1 MARNTEYEWNSFDPE
16 DYLEHNYATLRDDD
30 RQILQILRDF
40 FCRQSF
46 DPGTRGVD
54 VGTGT
59 NLYPALAMLPFC
71 STISMLEY
79 SEANIDWLRHQVL
92 GYSPNWESFWAV
104 LTEQQDYRTV
114 TGPRDALRLRAD
126 IRKWNILKDDTKER
140 WDVGTMFFVAES
152 ITTDWAEFSAA
163 LIRFCQLLKPGAPFV
178 ATFME
183 NSRGYDVG
191 GLHFPALSIDRDDVD
206 IQLSSLGNDLTVHRF
221 GIGDAP
227 LRSGYSGMLL
237 AHGYVK

>member
-1 MARNTEYEWNSFDPE
+1 MARNLAYDWNSFDSE
-16 DYLEHNYATLRDDD
+16 DYLRHNYATLRDDD

-46 DPGTRGVD
+46 DPGVRGVD

-71 STISMLEY
+71 RSVSMLEY
-79 SEANIDWLRHQVL
+79 SEANIGWLRRQVL
-92 GYSPNWESFWAV
+92 GYSANWDGFWRV
-104 LTEQQDYRTV
+104 LTEQQVYCGV
-114 TGPRDALRLRAD
+114 PEPRDRLRLRAD
-126 IRKWNILKDDTKER
+126 IRKWNILQDDTGER

-152 ITTDWAEFSAA
+152 ITSDWAEFSAA
-163 LIRFCQLLKPGAPFV
+163 LIRFCQLLRPGAPFV
-178 ATFME
+178 VAFME
-183 NSRGYDVG
+183 HSSGYAVG
-191 GLHFPALSIDRDDVD
+191 GRRFPALSVDADDIE
-206 IQLSSLGNDLTVHRF
+206 IQLSSLGNDLAVYRF